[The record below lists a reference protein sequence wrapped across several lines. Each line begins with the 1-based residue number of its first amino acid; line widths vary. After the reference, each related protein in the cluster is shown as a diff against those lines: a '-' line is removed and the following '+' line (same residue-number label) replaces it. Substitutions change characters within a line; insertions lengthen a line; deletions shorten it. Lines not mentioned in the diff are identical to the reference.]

1 MKQTRKSST
10 KSKLKSSDEDMSK
23 DTRQDETTATTRDT
37 TKAGL
42 TTVTK
47 TTTGSKIVVVGL
59 DLSLR
64 AAGAV
69 RFEAPWSLDFKD
81 IEHMVTGHAL
91 PRTATEYDRMCR
103 LSSTKK
109 ALLEFCEGASVV
121 VVEQYAFSRGMSQ
134 AHALGEMG
142 GVVKH
147 ALHERGIEVVP
158 VVASHVRACLGKF
171 PRKDTKVFVEAAV
184 RKMGAPDDWTA
195 DEVDAFVCANG
206 YCVEEGLGGIM
217 VER

>member
-1 MKQTRKSST
+1 MPKTRKSSV

-47 TTTGSKIVVVGL
+47 TTISKIVVVGL

-91 PRTATEYDRMCR
+91 PRDATEYDRMCR

-147 ALHERGIEVVP
+147 ALHERGIEVVT
-158 VVASHVRACLGKF
+158 VVASHARAHLGRF

-184 RKMGAPDDWTA
+184 RKMGAPDDWIP
-195 DEVDAFVCANG
+195 DEIDAFVVANS
-206 YCVEEGLGGIM
+206 YCVEEGLGGLV